1 MGDAWLAQWTEWSE
15 LSVLIFSTQSCQD
28 EVDLPGAQRRGG
40 DQAGQAED
48 ARAANGRDQV
58 LHPRVL
64 RRRRRL
70 RRHLVLLGH
79 EAQEGELRQLL
90 QELRRGEGLRE
101 DEEGRNLQDADLLR
115 RAEGGAAGGGQDA
128 CRGVTPSRP
137 TDSRYSRRKDFL
149 VFEISV
155 LIN

>member
-1 MGDAWLAQWTEWSE
+1 MGSE
-15 LSVLIFSTQSCQD
+15 LSVLIFSTQSWQD
-28 EVDLPGAQRRGG
+28 EVDLPGSQRRGG

-48 ARAANGRDQV
+48 ARAADGRDQV

-79 EAQEGELRQLL
+79 EAQEGVRQLL

-128 CRGVTPSRP
+128 RRGVTPPRP

-149 VFEISV
+149 VFELRV

>member
-1 MGDAWLAQWTEWSE
+1 MGSE
-15 LSVLIFSTQSCQD
+15 LSVLIFSTQSWQD

-64 RRRRRL
+64 RRRRR
-70 RRHLVLLGH
+70 HLVLLGH

-101 DEEGRNLQDADLLR
+101 DEEGGNLQDADLLR

-128 CRGVTPSRP
+128 CRGVTPPRP

-149 VFEISV
+149 VFEIR
-155 LIN
+155 

>member
-1 MGDAWLAQWTEWSE
+1 MGDACLAQWSE
-15 LSVLIFSTQSCQD
+15 LSVLIFSTQSWQD

-48 ARAANGRDQV
+48 ARAAEGRDQV
-58 LHPRVL
+58 LHHRVL

-101 DEEGRNLQDADLLR
+101 DEEGRDLQDADLLR
-115 RAEGGAAGGGQDA
+115 RAEGGAAGVGQDS
-128 CRGVTPSRP
+128 CRRVSPSRP
-137 TDSRYSRRKDFL
+137 TDSRYSRRKDSL
-149 VFEISV
+149 VSEIRV
-155 LIN
+155 LTN